1 MFFFSDPTPQQ
12 RLPHEDSEEAVAPS
26 IQSWPWHNHKDVRAV
41 KSKVKRAMDKNK
53 PEKYVDSP
61 SAKKQ
66 KIHEPGGGKKIK
78 IYLYKIYI
86 YVHVVDIQCKNFKN
100 TLKYT
105 FTFVISKYR
114 LSPSASHSV

>member
-1 MFFFSDPTPQQ
+1 MRTV
-12 RLPHEDSEEAVAPS
+12 RKLWPHLSS
-26 IQSWPWHNHKDVRAV
+26 LGLGNNHKDVRAV

-86 YVHVVDIQCKNFKN
+86 YMCM
-100 TLKYT
+100 
-105 FTFVISKYR
+105 
-114 LSPSASHSV
+114 LSTYSVKI